1 MQITA
6 TIRSWTSGT
15 EPQIETRVFSALA
28 SGLLLLTQ
36 WLVGLRVTGAVM
48 EATGIYWEKVYDL
61 LSEAGLDVKVVN
73 AQHVKQLKG
82 RKTDIADSIWLSR
95 ICQFD
100 LASPSLILPK
110 LFRDLRGLSRYRR
123 TLIEQRAQKQLR
135 IQKVLDRNGV
145 RVGGV
150 LTKITRGVNGRR
162 ILNGIAA
169 GEERDAILAAMTRH
183 VRKKFALLGDA
194 LSFEVD
200 EHSRWILSD
209 LLQQFDLDTDRI
221 DTTSRRIEEA
231 LSPFETLVR
240 LLETV
245 PGVSRDSAMAILI
258 ELGPD
263 MSVFPSA
270 RHCAAWAGLCP
281 GNNES
286 ARQAPQRTHPARQ
299 SDPAR
304 GARRMRT
311 RRCANQRLPVP
322 QLSRSRQEPA
332 RLQARG
338 RRNSAQDDPHHLRH
352 AARRHAL
359 RRSRHRLRGDRDRSK
374 GGTLVAEARALR
386 VRRKAWQGGR
396 HRNARPTRL
405 TAPSPDTT
413 TGTLRAVP
421 GNPHHTAGHARRR
434 RSALKSHP
442 DRQLRWHAA
451 TGELRPAL
459 GGVSEKSLSGQAGE
473 RISNVRYRR
482 YWTRRATPCQG

>member
-1 MQITA
+1 MSTTTRDVMEVRHPVAAGLDVHKMQITA

-183 VRKKFALLGDA
+183 VRKKLTMLGDA

-286 ARQAPQRTHPARQ
+286 A
-299 SDPAR
+299 
-304 GARRMRT
+304 GKRRSGRT
-311 RRCANQRLPVP
+311 RRGNP
-322 QLSRSRQEPA
+322 
-332 RLQARG
+332 
-338 RRNSAQDDPHHLRH
+338 
-352 AARRHAL
+352 
-359 RRSRHRLRGDRDRSK
+359 
-374 GGTLVAEARALR
+374 
-386 VRRKAWQGGR
+386 
-396 HRNARPTRL
+396 
-405 TAPSPDTT
+405 
-413 TGTLRAVP
+413 TLRAVLVEC
-421 GNPHHTAGHARRR
+421 A
-434 RSALKSHP
+434 
-442 DRQLRWHAA
+442 HAA
-451 TGELRPAL
+451 VRTRGCQFHSYHEAVKSRRGYKRAVVATAHKMLRTIYAMLRDGTPYDDPGIDYEAIAIDRKAARWL
-459 GGVSEKSLSGQAGE
+459 QKLE
-473 RISNVRYRR
+473 RYGFVVRPGKEGD
-482 YWTRRATPCQG
+482 TAMHAPHA